1 MKLRK
6 ITSLTALLSFAILML
21 TSIILYIVPPGRVAY
36 WAEWHLWGLS
46 KTEWDNIHI
55 TIGIL
60 FLITACLHIYYNWK
74 PMVSYLK
81 NQARKIR
88 IFTREFNAA
97 LVLTLFVTLF
107 TYFELPPVF
116 WLIDANTAIKD
127 AASRKYGEPPYGH
140 AELSSLKSFCA
151 KMQLDVETSLNQ
163 LKAAG
168 MIVDDA
174 GQSIA
179 EIAARNQQTPQQIYL
194 AMQPSVIADIGADDS
209 GRAVLPDNPPAGFGN
224 QALSKICAHYQLNP
238 DHMLQALSREN
249 IIAEPDMTIRMIAGK
264 NTVSPM
270 DVYLIIKAAANDR

>member
-88 IFTREFNAA
+88 IFTKEFNAA

-194 AMQPSVIADIGADDS
+194 AMQPAVLSDNGADDS
-209 GRAVLPDNPPAGFGN
+209 GPAVLPDNPPAGFGN

-238 DHMLQALSREN
+238 DHVLQALSREN

-270 DVYLIIKAAANDR
+270 DVYLILKAAANDR